1 MNAGRLGRM
10 AGHHLCMAANDILP
24 LRLVVVISNQ
34 GPGPTLCEDSYS
46 FLTSRGRFHDQPCL
60 CRTNRLGV
68 GPVDRT
74 AYLWCGENRK
84 SVETAVAVRAQ
95 LEEHRDRSAPPCAL
109 AGHRSAAPVDRSG
122 AICRD
127 GYRAGCRHRFRLVVV
142 HRRGRHSL
150 NTDSTEAIGQA
161 SDDDDDGI
169 SPTASNDRGHG
180 TSHPHRL
187 RSGSADI
194 RIQARGVAGTDPD
207 CG

>member
-1 MNAGRLGRM
+1 M
-10 AGHHLCMAANDILP
+10 AGNGSMS

-84 SVETAVAVRAQ
+84 SVETAIAVRAQ
-95 LEEHRDRSAPPCAL
+95 LEEHRD
-109 AGHRSAAPVDRSG
+109 RSAAPVDRSG

-161 SDDDDDGI
+161 SDDDDGI
-169 SPTASNDRGHG
+169 SP
-180 TSHPHRL
+180 
-187 RSGSADI
+187 
-194 RIQARGVAGTDPD
+194 
-207 CG
+207 